1 MAQAKWLTW
10 EYVELSGSHANTHR
24 LDHSEW
30 QPAGRYTCE
39 AMDSGKSNIYV
50 GNLSICH
57 GAGSS
62 YRLTHTHDDVLGHK
76 FFKSVS
82 KSNYH
87 LVFRRVRSKKVH
99 VSIESMTE
107 DSAVVVVSDY
117 SVTGGD
123 YQFKINARLDE
134 SMAKLRDRI
143 LGKFRDLDAIS
154 RASAVTFDE
163 PYNMQQ
169 HICNCLIRPPMI
181 PAVSSASCKGRA
193 KQVRK
198 SVLKNAA
205 QKRGDSSAVPLDDV

>member
-1 MAQAKWLTW
+1 MAQDKWLTW
-10 EYVELSGSHANTHR
+10 EYVELNGLQANAR
-24 LDHSEW
+24 CLDHSEW

-39 AMDSGKSNIYV
+39 AIDCGKSNIYV
-50 GNLSICH
+50 GNLSICR

-62 YRLTHTHDDVLGHK
+62 YRFYHTHDDDLGHK
-76 FFKSVS
+76 HFKSVS
-82 KSNYH
+82 KSNYA

-123 YQFKINARLDE
+123 YKFKISARLDE
-134 SMAKLRDRI
+134 SMARLRDRI
-143 LGKFRDLDAIS
+143 KGKFRDLDAMS
-154 RASAVTFDE
+154 GAAGVTFDE
-163 PYNMQQ
+163 PYNMRH

-181 PAVSSASCKGRA
+181 PAATSASRKGST
-193 KQVRK
+193 KQVMK

-205 QKRGDSSAVPLDDV
+205 QKRGDSSAVPLGDV